1 MMLTIFL
8 FTLAVSH
15 FAVAQNKIDA
25 QVIQG
30 VVAGSCPLQSLRD
43 AAHQNLSQSVRSI
56 LLHNQ
61 NTSST
66 HPCGTGQWT
75 RVAYLNMSDPS
86 QQCPSSW
93 RLYSANGVRACGRQ
107 VTSNGRCYSQF
118 YTVQQSYRKVCG
130 RIIGYQVG
138 STDVFGDRQLLID
151 QTYVDGVS
159 LTYGSPRQHIW
170 TFASGLSETITTS
183 HSNHE
188 RYTCPCA
195 LVGTGF
201 RMQQPPSYVGNN
213 YFCESGNPATTFE
226 NTNTLRYTN
235 DPLWDGQ
242 RCEGQCCNTGND
254 NSPPWFN
261 AELPSTTNENMEVR
275 ICGDN
280 GTSNEDSPIGLIEL
294 YVQ

>member
-1 MMLTIFL
+1 MVTIDTL
-8 FTLAVSH
+8 LLILAVGQLH
-15 FAVAQNKIDA
+15 VAVAQNTIEP

-30 VVAGSCPLQSLRD
+30 IAGSCPLQSLRD
-43 AAHQNLSQSVRSI
+43 AARQNLSQSVRN
-56 LLHNQ
+56 LLLRRQ

-66 HPCGTGQWT
+66 HPCGSGQWT

-107 VTSNGRCYSQF
+107 VTLSVGICYSQF

-130 RIIGYQVG
+130 RIIGYQIG
-138 STDVFGDRQLLID
+138 STDVFEDQQQRID
-151 QTYVDGVS
+151 QAYVDGVS
-159 LTYGSPRQHIW
+159 LTYGSPRRHIW
-170 TFASGLSETITTS
+170 TFASGLSETIVTS

-201 RMQQPPSYVGNN
+201 RMQQPPSFVGNN
-213 YFCESGNPATTFE
+213 YFCESGNPATSFE

-235 DPLWDGQ
+235 DPL
-242 RCEGQCCNTGND
+242 
-254 NSPPWFN
+254 
-261 AELPSTTNENMEVR
+261 
-275 ICGDN
+275 
-280 GTSNEDSPIGLIEL
+280 
-294 YVQ
+294 

>member
-1 MMLTIFL
+1 MLTTFL
-8 FTLAVSH
+8 FALTVSQLAVAKNMLEPH
-15 FAVAQNKIDA
+15 
-25 QVIQG
+25 VIRG
-30 VVAGSCPLQSLRD
+30 VAGSCPLQSLRD
-43 AAHQNLSQSVRSI
+43 AARQNLSQSIRNI
-56 LLHNQ
+56 LFSSQ
-61 NTSST
+61 NST

-93 RLYSANGVRACGRQ
+93 RLYSANGVRACGRPAA
-107 VTSNGRCYSQF
+107 SSGGCSSQF
-118 YTVQQSYRKVCG
+118 YTVRQSYRNVCG

-138 STDVFGDRQLLID
+138 STVVFADRQLSID
-151 QTYVDGVS
+151 QNYVDGVS

-170 TFASGLSETITTS
+170 TFASGLSETIVTS
-183 HSNHE
+183 FSNHE

-201 RMQQPPSYVGNN
+201 RMQQPPSFVGNN
-213 YFCESGNPATTFE
+213 YFCESGNPTNTFE
-226 NTNTLRYTN
+226 NTNTFRYTN

-242 RCEGQCCNTGND
+242 QCEGQCCNTGNA

-261 AELPSTTNENMEVR
+261 VELPSSTNENLEVR
-275 ICGDN
+275 ICDIN
-280 GTSNEDSPIGLIEL
+280 NVSSEDSPIGLIEL